1 MAVSNV
7 NANEELDKKFQ
18 DMSFREGMD
27 LLEATVREL
36 ESGTLELEDSLKK
49 YSEGVALLTNLQ
61 KRLSEAEQ
69 QVEVLMGEL
78 AAPLDD
84 DQQDTTLS

>member
-1 MAVSNV
+1 MASSENTSS
-7 NANEELDKKFQ
+7 ELEKRFSE
-18 DMSFREGMD
+18 MSFRQGMD
-27 LLEATVREL
+27 LLEETVREL

-49 YSEGVALLTNLQ
+49 YSEGVALLTDLQ

-78 AAPLDD
+78 AAPPEDD
-84 DQQDTTLS
+84 EQDTTLS